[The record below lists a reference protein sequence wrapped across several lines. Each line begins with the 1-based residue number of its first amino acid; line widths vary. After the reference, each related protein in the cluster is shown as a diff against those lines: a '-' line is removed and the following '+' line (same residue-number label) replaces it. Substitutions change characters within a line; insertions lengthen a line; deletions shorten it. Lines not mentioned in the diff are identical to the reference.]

1 MKLQELRTLIRE
13 EIKRIKEDH
22 QPGDI
27 VLYKGTRYEVV
38 EEGKYIITLKNLETG
53 KIINLNYNQFKNQSQ
68 IINK

>member
-1 MKLQELRTLIRE
+1 MKKSEFIQIIRE

-38 EEGKYIITLKNLETG
+38 EEGKYIITLKNLQTG
-53 KIINLNYNQFKNQSQ
+53 KIININYNQFKNQFVRR
-68 IINK
+68 